1 MDLKWGDF
9 FFKRKWFCWGR
20 GSYRGQIQL
29 DSNWLPCVVSC
40 WSSRGYQNI
49 MPGRVITMTSR
60 VIKDI
65 KSGRWVRREM
75 RKAGRAEEKKDSQEK
90 KKRWKTQGARG
101 RKINTL
107 LYAALRMCPLA
118 APDSLSKDSN
128 SQQTNW
134 TSIHRPTLII
144 CHPSLSLSPFI
155 SVSSHKHIHTHAHMH
170 TLQPTGFS
178 PPNLTL

>member
-1 MDLKWGDF
+1 MDLKWGVF
-9 FFKRKWFCWGR
+9 FFKHKWFCWGR

-75 RKAGRAEEKKDSQEK
+75 RKASRAEGKKDSQEK
-90 KKRWKTQGARG
+90 KKMEGTGSERQE
-101 RKINTL
+101 NQ
-107 LYAALRMCPLA
+107 Y
-118 APDSLSKDSN
+118 
-128 SQQTNW
+128 
-134 TSIHRPTLII
+134 TSICSIENV
-144 CHPSLSLSPFI
+144 PSCCSRQPIQGLQQPADKLNIYPQT
-155 SVSSHKHIHTHAHMH
+155 HTHNM
-170 TLQPTGFS
+170 
-178 PPNLTL
+178 PPQSVPVSIYLRLLP